1 MHMRSMVILA
11 TMGGAFLAA
20 CSSNSSTAPK
30 PTLAGTWHV
39 SGASLSNGTLSP
51 SSFDITVKASGDTY
65 LVTMPS
71 VTWSVGSVTYDSGAG
86 WVNFSDTSFFGFG
99 EYQHNAAHMCAFV
112 LIWGKPN
119 AAKDTLK
126 TTSVAVTNSDTI
138 AGGFCSADATGSATV
153 TK

>member
-1 MHMRSMVILA
+1 MRMRSMVILA
-11 TMGGAFLAA
+11 TMTGVAVAA

-39 SGASLSNGTLSP
+39 SGATLSSGTLSP
-51 SSFDITVKASGDTY
+51 AGFDITVKASGDTY

-71 VTWSVGSVTYDSGAG
+71 VTWSVGPVTYDSGSG
-86 WVNFSDTSFFGFG
+86 WVNFSDSTFFGFG
-99 EYQHNAAHMCAFV
+99 EYQHSAAHMCAFV

-126 TTSVAVTNSDTI
+126 ATSVAVANSDTI
-138 AGGFCSADATGSATV
+138 AGGFCNADATGSATV